1 MKRVILLA
9 VGLLSVL
16 AAVYAVPAK
25 RGFNRYVQPDGSIV
39 AARLVGDESGHYY
52 VSEDG
57 CPMLMDS
64 LGTMCR
70 AVIENGIISVG
81 TPVGRSGASRSSTEV
96 ITTDDFAKAFRDA
109 VREKRIHP
117 VVNGPSAI
125 AGGDGLPQNGLGL
138 VTGSYPRRG
147 KVRSLVFLVEYSDVE
162 FNTPDPEQ
170 YFDSLFNQAGFCEN
184 GGTGSVRD
192 YFLQQSG
199 GLFDI
204 HYDIYGPVRLS
215 NKRSYYG
222 GNSGTGGADV
232 RPREMVLEAVEAL
245 KDKIDFSQYDFDKD
259 GCVDNVFVV
268 YAGEG
273 EASGGPAESVWPHS
287 WAVGGTHIYNGK
299 RLYGYCCTNEWN
311 TNGKPAPIGTFVHE
325 FSHVMGL
332 PDLYNTDDSRVSYT
346 PGRWSVLD
354 YGPYNNEGNT
364 PPAFGAFERNAM
376 GWLVPRTFRT
386 SGVYQLEDIQ
396 KSNDCI
402 LIQSSDVNEFFL
414 LENRQKTGW
423 DAYLPG
429 HGMLVWHVDFNQSI
443 WDRNVV
449 NNNASHNYVDII
461 EACGTADNYD
471 MSVMGGYPF
480 PGTSSVT
487 DLSSYTDPALKVW
500 RGNPVD
506 VVIYDIDEADGVVS
520 FHVER
525 DFRYETPEA
534 LDGVAESASD
544 ITLRWRALEYAARYY
559 LTVGYEEAGTVVPFA
574 GYDGLDVGKVT
585 EYHLS
590 LDTDRSSVVFY
601 VAGEDRSKN
610 RSQNSNVATVTIGAS
625 GVKEVMAGPSAQV
638 EYFTPH
644 GIRVS
649 DPGPGIYIRRK
660 GSKIE
665 KVVITK

>member
-9 VGLLSVL
+9 VGLLSVF
-16 AAVYAVPAK
+16 AAAYAVPAK
-25 RGFNRYVQPDGSIV
+25 RGFYRYVQPDGSIV

-64 LGTMCR
+64 LGTMCH
-70 AVIENGIISVG
+70 AAIVNGRLTAG
-81 TPVGRSGASRSSTEV
+81 APVRRSGGSRAATERISS
-96 ITTDDFAKAFRDA
+96 DDFARAFSAA

-117 VVNGPSAI
+117 AVAGAD
-125 AGGDGLPQNGLGL
+125 ARGGDGVPQNGLGL
-138 VTGSYPRRG
+138 VTGNYPRSG
-147 KVRSLVFLVEYSDVE
+147 KVRSLVFLVEYRDLE

-170 YFDSLFNQAGFCEN
+170 YFDRLFNEVGFSEN

-199 GLFDI
+199 GAFDI
-204 HYDIYGPVRLS
+204 HYDIYGPVKLA
-215 NKRSYYG
+215 NNRSYYG
-222 GNSGTGGADV
+222 GNSGTGGSDV
-232 RPREMVLEAVEAL
+232 RPREMVMEAAEAL
-245 KDKIDFSQYDFDKD
+245 KDKVDFSQYDFDND
-259 GCVDNVFVV
+259 GWIDNIFVV

-287 WAVGGTHIYNGK
+287 WVVTGTHIYNGK

-332 PDLYNTDDSRVSYT
+332 PDLYNTEDSGVSYT
-346 PGRWSVLD
+346 PGEWSVLD

-364 PPAFGAFERNAM
+364 PPSFGAFERNAM
-376 GWLVPRTFRT
+376 GWLVPRTIRT
-386 SGVYQLEDIQ
+386 SGDYRLEDIQ

-402 LIQSSDVNEFFL
+402 LIPSSGDNEFFL
-414 LENRQKTGW
+414 LENRQQTGW
-423 DAYLPG
+423 DTYLPG
-429 HGMLVWHVDFNQSI
+429 HGMLVWHVDFNQNI

-449 NNNASHNYVDII
+449 NNNEFHNYVDII

-471 MSVMGGYPF
+471 PSVMGGYPF

-487 DLSSYTDPALKVW
+487 DLSAETDPGLKVW

-506 VVIYDIDEADGVVS
+506 AVLYDIDEVDGVVT
-520 FHVER
+520 FYVER
-525 DFRYETPEA
+525 DFRYVTPEA
-534 LDGVAESASD
+534 LDGEAASASD
-544 ITLRWRALEYAARYY
+544 ITLRWEKLEYAARYY

-574 GYDGLDVGKVT
+574 GYDGLDVGNVT

-590 LDTDRSSVVFY
+590 LDTDRSSIVFY

-610 RSQNSNVATVTIGAS
+610 RSQNSNIATVTIGSS
-625 GVKEVMAGPSAQV
+625 GIMDIEAGSSEPA
-638 EYFTPH
+638 EYFTPQ
-644 GIRVS
+644 GISVS
-649 DPGPGIYIRRK
+649 DPGPGIYIRRT